1 MKRVRANVSNIRV
14 AERAPKFDFNSIR
27 TERPDI
33 PPKTKRL
40 FNLEEAPTFY
50 PTEEEFEDPLGYI
63 DQIKAEGEKY
73 GICKIVPPK
82 NWKPTFCVDTETF
95 RFNTRIQ
102 KLNTLDGKTRANV
115 NYLEQLYKFHR
126 HNGTPVNKVPQLD
139 HKPVDLY
146 RLGKEV
152 TARGGPEK
160 VTKDKKWAEI
170 GRILN
175 YSRKTCT
182 SLSNSLKTIYTK
194 VVLPYENY
202 IEPIRKKTEMKR
214 KQDDSRKDI
223 KSEEPSQNSVDDMPQ
238 KATRPKRG
246 RTSLNQ
252 SEKSLVTTP
261 PPTPPQMDQSSSTKA
276 DKTKEES
283 PSTPACH
290 VCKSD
295 SQMNLFECD
304 GCDHHF
310 HTSCLDPPISGV
322 PKGDWYCLD
331 CLHEV
336 DEFGFEDGGVY
347 SIHSFQQKA
356 QAFKENWFK
365 DRLAKRSY
373 TNVDRALT
381 EDEIEEEFWRLADS
395 PHEDAEVEYG
405 ADLHSSEH
413 GSGFSTKEKS
423 PNDPYVNNGWNLNVM
438 PVLNESLLRYIK
450 TGICGMMVP
459 WLYVGMCFST
469 FCWHTEDHY
478 TYSINYMHWGE
489 TKTWYGIPSSEAG
502 KFEETMKRTVPE
514 LFEQTPDLLFQLVT
528 IMSPK
533 TLTENGVKVCAL
545 DQRAGEFVITFPQ
558 GYHAGFSHGLNFG
571 EAVNFCPRDWLS
583 FDLDCALR
591 YKEFKK
597 VPVFSHDELLITIAN
612 ENQLPETAKWLLPHL
627 EEMRM
632 REFRDRDQ
640 VRKSCPTLM
649 EYLDNGEPTED
660 QIRCSYCNSLNYL
673 SSLTCPCGTKF
684 TCLDHGEHLCQCD
697 PSTYKMR
704 VRFSDAQINELVAR
718 VKDRM

>member
-1 MKRVRANVSNIRV
+1 MKRVRTNVTNSRV
-14 AERAPKFDFNSIR
+14 SERAPKFDLNTVC

-40 FNLEEAPTFY
+40 FDLEEAPTFY
-50 PTEEEFEDPLGYI
+50 PTEEEFADPLGYI
-63 DQIKAEGEKY
+63 EKIKTEGEKY

-82 NWKPTFCVDTETF
+82 NWKPTFSVDTETF

-126 HNGTPVNKVPQLD
+126 HNGTPVVKVPQLD

-146 RLGKEV
+146 RLSKEV
-152 TARGGPEK
+152 AARGGPEK

-194 VVLPYENY
+194 VVLPYETY
-202 IEPIRKKTEMKR
+202 IESMKKKTDLKR
-214 KQDDSRKDI
+214 KQDDCPGDMSQSSKDD
-223 KSEEPSQNSVDDMPQ
+223 KSQVSS
-238 KATRPKRG
+238 RPKRG
-246 RTSLNQ
+246 RTSSNTTAT
-252 SEKSLVTTP
+252 SLVTTP
-261 PPTPPQMDQSSSTKA
+261 PPTPPQIDQSTSTKSLQ
-276 DKTKEES
+276 TPKEES
-283 PSTPACH
+283 STTCCH
-290 VCKSD
+290 VCKSED
-295 SQMNLFECD
+295 QTALFECD

-310 HTSCLDPPISGV
+310 HPSCVDPPLSGV

-331 CLHEV
+331 CLNEV
-336 DEFGFEDGGVY
+336 DEFGFEDGGIY
-347 SIHSFQQKA
+347 SLHSFQQKA
-356 QAFKENWFK
+356 EAFKKSWFQ

-373 TNVDRALT
+373 TDVNRALT

-395 PHEDAEVEYG
+395 PHEDVEVEYG

-413 GSGFSTKEKS
+413 GSGFATKAKA
-423 PNDPYVNNGWNLNVM
+423 PNDPYVSNGWNLNVM
-438 PVLNESLLRYIK
+438 PVLNDSLLRYIK

-489 TKTWYGIPSSEAG
+489 TKTWYGIPSSEAA
-502 KFEETMKRTVPE
+502 KFEETMKKTVPE

-571 EAVNFCPRDWLS
+571 EAVNFCPKDWLP
-583 FDLDCALR
+583 FDLDCALL
-591 YKEFKK
+591 YKQFKR
-597 VPVFSHDELLITIAN
+597 VPVFSHDGLLVTIAN
-612 ENQLPETAKWLLPHL
+612 EDHSPDTAKWLTVHL
-627 EEMRM
+627 EEMQA
-632 REFRDRDQ
+632 RELRDREQ
-640 VRKSCPTLM
+640 LRKCSHTVL
-649 EYLDNGEPTED
+649 EYLDSAEPTED
-660 QIRCSYCNSLNYL
+660 QMRCSYCNTLNYL
-673 SSLTCPCGTKF
+673 SSLTCRCGSKY

-697 PSTYKMR
+697 PSTLKMR
-704 VRFSDAQINELVAR
+704 LRFTDAQLGELIQK
-718 VKDRM
+718 VKGRL